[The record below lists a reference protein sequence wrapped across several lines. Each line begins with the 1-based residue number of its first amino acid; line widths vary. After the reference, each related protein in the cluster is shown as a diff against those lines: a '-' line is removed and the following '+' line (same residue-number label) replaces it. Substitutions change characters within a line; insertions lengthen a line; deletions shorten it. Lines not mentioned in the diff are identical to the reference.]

1 MGDTEHFALKETMQL
16 VYISMP
22 IVMMGLFEFAI
33 GKLEY
38 AIERQKSGVTLEV
51 AALCSV
57 YWSFN
62 TPHDL

>member
-22 IVMMGLFEFAI
+22 IVMMGLPVFEFAI

-57 YWSFN
+57 YWS
-62 TPHDL
+62 